1 MGRMGGAK
9 ILNKIRYFI
18 ILSSL
23 FIIVLLIFKIINEP
37 FPVKNVNKEEV
48 LKKVNQSDGKMVK
61 IPSNHLGYQWY
72 ISKKEK
78 ADENLK
84 QLMKD
89 KGWSLVKKES
99 GLYFFESVQGNIIV
113 KSDVWKESYRI
124 FRFPE
129 GI

>member
-1 MGRMGGAK
+1 
-9 ILNKIRYFI
+9 LNKRQRHII

-23 FIIVLLIFKIINEP
+23 LILVLLIFNIINEP

-48 LKKVNQSDGKMVK
+48 LKKVNQSDGKMIK
-61 IPSNHLGYQWY
+61 IPSDHLGFQWY
-72 ISKKEK
+72 ISNKEK

-84 QLMKD
+84 QLMKN
-89 KGWSLVKKES
+89 KGWSFVKKES
-99 GLYFFESVQGNIIV
+99 DSYFFEGVQGNIIV
-113 KSDVWKESYRI
+113 KRDVWKESYTI

>member
-1 MGRMGGAK
+1 
-9 ILNKIRYFI
+9 LNKRQRHII

-23 FIIVLLIFKIINEP
+23 FILVLLIFNIINEP

-48 LKKVNQSDGKMVK
+48 LKKVNESDGKMIK
-61 IPSNHLGYQWY
+61 IPSDHLGFQWY

-84 QLMKD
+84 QLMKN
-89 KGWSLVKKES
+89 KGWAFVKKES
-99 GLYFFESVQGNIIV
+99 DSYFFEGVQGNIIV
-113 KSDVWKESYRI
+113 NRDVWKESYTI

>member
-1 MGRMGGAK
+1 LKKRQRH
-9 ILNKIRYFI
+9 II

-23 FIIVLLIFKIINEP
+23 LILVLLIFNITNEP

-48 LKKVNQSDGKMVK
+48 LQKVSKSDGKMIK
-61 IPSNHLGYQWY
+61 IPSDYLGFQWY

-78 ADENLK
+78 ADENVKL
-84 QLMKD
+84 LMKN
-89 KGWSLVKKES
+89 KGWAFVKKES
-99 GLYFFESVQGNIIV
+99 DSYFFEGVQGNIIV
-113 KSDVWKESYRI
+113 KRDVWKESYTI